1 MILSGATGT
10 LLKIDPAKSTITVKK
25 HTGVQDFG
33 YDKDDFDAEQYTS
46 LTGKLV
52 NLQLRDFMVVAIIKG
67 DDEEGGEEKQKGE

>member
-10 LLKIDPAKSTITVKK
+10 LLKIDPEKKTVTVKK

-33 YDKDDFDAEQYTS
+33 YDKQDFDAEQYSS

-52 NLQLRDFMVVAIIKG
+52 RIELRDFMVVSIAR
-67 DDEEGGEEKQKGE
+67 EEEK